1 MSAVVLLTGMA
12 SLTVLVGF
20 LSFLVFCAY
29 VVRHTG
35 GTAGL
40 RDVAIAVRAF
50 RGALTLRA
58 KR

>member
-1 MSAVVLLTGMA
+1 LL
-12 SLTVLVGF
+12 VLVVALVVAGAPVVCF
-20 LSFLVFCAY
+20 LAYLALCAFV
-29 VVRHTG
+29 VVRCG

-50 RGALTLRA
+50 RGVI